1 MLISTD
7 KMHANSRYSQH
18 FQAAKNSLRRE
29 QYGDALAHMVFLANV
44 EPSVRHIFE
53 EDFNIALRHWAE
65 ILERHGEL
73 EKLMVCLQE
82 ALKLYPRS
90 EDILINTGASLLRLK
105 FSDEAASCFRRALH
119 INPMS
124 LKAKQNLETIANLLV
139 ERWHFRMLNDKQRNA
154 AYKQAIHRAISH
166 GYDTVLDIGSG
177 TGILSMFAIQGGAK
191 EVYACE
197 MSKTMYELGRDVLKA
212 NKMESVHTIH
222 KKSTEMKVGK
232 DIPERVSLV
241 VTETL
246 DCGLLGEGIL
256 TTIKHAWR
264 HLLLA
269 SEGPASEQSNVR
281 PVAKVIPGGAVLFAM
296 VIMCDDIKNQT
307 RSKSE
312 IHGMKMFPEC
322 SFGGEVMEQNTEVT
336 PSSMNAF
343 DQLEPYST
351 ECLNYLRAGFTP
363 LSDPFKVAELNFNDP
378 SSLCKDQDLHLE
390 VKATSGGRI
399 DAIAAWFDLLLDEE
413 TALSTGPEDSSLCWE
428 QAIFPFLINR
438 DKYLPDKNKVSK
450 GDLLSVQGK
459 LSQECLR
466 LNFGGVLTK
475 FSDLT
480 SCSKN
485 VKMQKQKGVL
495 SKDNVCES
503 YGNADLLEETNVV
516 PTKDFDSFVEISRPS
531 DDGVAIIPS
540 SYMRRLNDE
549 VFNELFD
556 NVIGNAIKS
565 LKCEF
570 YEIDCLH
577 NGLKLQQASGLVAIS
592 ECNVLDITCGP
603 SLLSLF
609 ASRAQ
614 ADCVL
619 LCSPHSTTWT
629 NHILTGNNL
638 PSVIEYGPMRL
649 EEIARDGKDRKWN
662 VLISDI
668 AEPAGILRQQV
679 IEDIVFARG
688 CLLMPNKFQIIPMG
702 FTLLCMCIESPFL
715 LANCC
720 ITNCDNTL
728 GLDIGR
734 FVNEFQV
741 TTQVDLDLTTLPF
754 IALTDN
760 MELFSMNFM
769 EDFSDDHG
777 ILSMLETRFELKVK
791 ATKSGKIQAIPY
803 WFTMHMDSVHSLSTY
818 SGAYTES
825 HWRQAAVVLKD
836 EMLVEAGEELLLSG
850 SCENSS
856 IFIDVRRVENK

>member
-1 MLISTD
+1 
-7 KMHANSRYSQH
+7 MHANSRYCQH

-65 ILERHGEL
+65 ILEHHGEL

-90 EDILINTGASLLRLK
+90 ENILINTGASLLRLR

-119 INPMS
+119 INPKS

-154 AYKQAIHRAISH
+154 AYKQAIHRAIYH

-212 NKMESVHTIH
+212 NEMENVHTIH
-222 KKSTEMKVGK
+222 KKSTEMKVGM
-232 DIPERVSLV
+232 DIPEKVSLV

-264 HLLLA
+264 DLLLA
-269 SEGPASEQSNVR
+269 SESPALEQSTLR
-281 PVAKVIPGGAVLFAM
+281 PVSKVIPGGAVLFAM
-296 VIMCDDIKNQT
+296 VIMSDDIKNQT
-307 RSKSE
+307 RSKPVMR
-312 IHGMKMFPEC
+312 GMKMFPEC
-322 SFGGEVMEQNTEVT
+322 SIGGEVMEQNTEVK
-336 PSSMNAF
+336 SSSINAF

-351 ECLNYLRAGFTP
+351 ECLNNLRGGFTP
-363 LSDPFKVAELNFNDP
+363 LSGPFKVAELNFNDP

-390 VKATSGGRI
+390 VIATSDGQV
-399 DAIAAWFDLLLDEE
+399 DAVAAWFDLLLDEE

-428 QAIFPFLINR
+428 QAIFPFLLNR
-438 DKYLPDKNKVSK
+438 DKHLPDKNKVSK
-450 GDLLSVQGK
+450 GDLLSVHGK

-475 FSDLT
+475 FRDLT
-480 SCSKN
+480 SGSHN

-495 SKDNVCES
+495 SKDDDCES
-503 YGNADLLEETNVV
+503 HDNAELLEESNVV
-516 PTKDFDSFVEISRPS
+516 LKRDFDAFVEISRPS
-531 DDGVAIIPS
+531 DDAIAIIPS

-549 VFNELFD
+549 VFNELYD

-570 YEIDCLH
+570 NDTDCLC
-577 NGLKLQQASGLVAIS
+577 NGLKLQEASGLVGS
-592 ECNVLDITCGP
+592 CECNVLDITCGP

-609 ASRAQ
+609 ASRGR

-629 NHILTGNNL
+629 KHILTGNDL

-649 EEIARDGKDRKWN
+649 EEIAKHGKGRKWN
-662 VLISDI
+662 VLITDI
-668 AEPAGILRQQV
+668 AEPAGTMRQQV
-679 IEDIVFARG
+679 VEDIVFARG
-688 CLLMPNKFQIIPMG
+688 CLLIPNKFQIIPMG
-702 FTLLCMCIESPFL
+702 FTLHCMCIESPFL

-720 ITNCDNTL
+720 ITNRDNTL

-741 TTQVDLDLTTLPF
+741 NTQVDLDLTTLPF

-760 MELFSMNFM
+760 MKLFSINFM
-769 EDFSDDHG
+769 EDFSDDHS
-777 ILSMLETRFELKVK
+777 ILSMLETHFELKVK
-791 ATKSGKIQAIPY
+791 VAKSGKIQAIPY
-803 WFTMHMDSVHSLSTY
+803 WFTMHIDSIHSLSTY

-836 EMLVEAGEELLLSG
+836 ELLVEAGEELLMSG
-850 SCENSS
+850 SCENSA
-856 IFIDVRRVENK
+856 IFIDVRKVKNK